1 MLVLAFWG
9 DAGQLGEPE
18 FHCGGEG
25 SIEQANQRKPLVLH
39 SALKLESADPVH
51 WWAKSRPSLVD
62 ELQG

>member
-18 FHCGGEG
+18 FHCGGWG
-25 SIEQANQRKPLVLH
+25 SIKQANQRRPLH
-39 SALKLESADPVH
+39 SALELESADPVH

-62 ELQG
+62 ELQE